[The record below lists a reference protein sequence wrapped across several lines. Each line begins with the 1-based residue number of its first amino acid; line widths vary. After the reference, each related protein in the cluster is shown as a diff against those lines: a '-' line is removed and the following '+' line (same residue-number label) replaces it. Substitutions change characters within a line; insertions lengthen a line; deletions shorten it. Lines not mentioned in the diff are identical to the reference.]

1 MENIC
6 IRLWYQIQ
14 QKQYIIINEAKKEL
28 FNGNIGGATQ
38 NVLAGIGNAL
48 SPLTFGIGP
57 WAADNYTRFKPEVVQ
72 YGTKE
77 DVLKRKQTE
86 STLVSLPID
95 MAVGSAVSK
104 VPIKKIIPVKSTTV
118 EKTTGSS
125 L

>member
-1 MENIC
+1 M
-6 IRLWYQIQ
+6 
-14 QKQYIIINEAKKEL
+14 
-28 FNGNIGGATQ
+28 
-38 NVLAGIGNAL
+38 LAGIGNAL

-104 VPIKKIIPVKSTTV
+104 VPIKKIIPVKSTNC
-118 EKTTGSS
+118 
-125 L
+125 